1 MSLFFISVKLKF
13 KAIRGKKLSLGLKYY
28 IYNSNRKNLFMKAK
42 LHLFLLFCITLF
54 SCQTGNLKPSSSENV
69 SSEMGDFT
77 YSKRFSSKLG
87 QDINPQSLTIES
99 INGKKFLRIFNDD
112 NTVSTVELTLD
123 NSNFYFTGGTICK
136 SKPNSPGE
144 GCVPKGE
151 YCTPSSKGT
160 DSGEFC
166 ERTTASKG
174 LVVGH

>member
-1 MSLFFISVKLKF
+1 
-13 KAIRGKKLSLGLKYY
+13 
-28 IYNSNRKNLFMKAK
+28 MKAK

-77 YSKRFSSKLG
+77 YSKIGVEENGTLKLLVTENSILKSSKRFSSKLG

>member
-1 MSLFFISVKLKF
+1 
-13 KAIRGKKLSLGLKYY
+13 
-28 IYNSNRKNLFMKAK
+28 MKAK

-77 YSKRFSSKLG
+77 YSKIAVEENGTLKLLVTENSILKSAKRFSTKIG
-87 QDINPQSLTIES
+87 QDMNPQSLSIETIL
-99 INGKKFLRIFNDD
+99 GKKFLRIFNDD

-123 NSNFYFTGGTICK
+123 NANLYSTGGTICR

-144 GCVPKGE
+144 GCVPQGE
-151 YCTPSSKGT
+151 YCTPASKGT
-160 DSGEFC
+160 GSDEFC

-174 LVVGH
+174 VAVAH